1 MRITL
6 IISRIAIGGAERVI
20 TVMANYWA
28 THRHDVTLV
37 TIGSQEDDYYVVP
50 SQVKRIGLN
59 LGGSSQN
66 LAAAVWHNAK
76 RLKRLR
82 SEIRANRPDV
92 VISFIDVTNVLTLLA
107 SIGLRV
113 PVIVSERSTPGR
125 HAIGFAW
132 NGLRYLLYRRAQAL
146 VMQSDDLRAWACRFV
161 RDRAVYVIPN
171 PVERPLAVSN
181 RSVASR
187 DTSRCVVAMGHL
199 TRVKGYDLLL
209 RAFAKCAN
217 KHSAWSLL
225 ILGEGEERG
234 PLETLVGKLG
244 LKDRVSLPG
253 CVRNPGQI
261 LQGVDL
267 FVMSSYY
274 EGSSNAL
281 LEAMA
286 CGLAVIATDC
296 ASSVREVICH
306 GVNGVVVPSNN
317 ENALAT
323 EMDRLM
329 EDQGERE
336 RLGALALE
344 VTERFGVERVMG
356 MWDTAVQQVHHRV
369 RGNTQL
375 RSASAS

>member
-1 MRITL
+1 MRLTL
-6 IISRIAIGGAERVI
+6 IISRMAIGGAERVI

-28 THRHDVTLV
+28 THRHDVTLI
-37 TIGSQEDDYYVVP
+37 TIGSHEDDDYAVP
-50 SQVKRIGLN
+50 SRVTRIGLN
-59 LGGSSQN
+59 LQVSSKN
-66 LAAAVWHNAK
+66 LVEAAGHNTM

-82 SEIRANRPDV
+82 SEIRASRPDV
-92 VISFIDVTNVLTLLA
+92 VISFVDVTNVLTLLA

-113 PVIVSERSTPGR
+113 PVIVSERSTPSR
-125 HAIGFAW
+125 HDIGLAW

-146 VMQSDDLRAWACRFV
+146 VMQSQDLRAWACRFV
-161 RDRAVYVIPN
+161 GDRAVYVIPN

-181 RSVASR
+181 LSVAPR
-187 DTSRCVVAMGHL
+187 DTRRCVVAMGHL

-209 RAFAKCAN
+209 RAFAKCAT
-217 KHSAWSLL
+217 KHSEWSLL

-234 PLETLVGKLG
+234 PLETLVGELG

-253 CVRNPGQI
+253 CVRDPAQI
-261 LQGVDL
+261 LQRVDL

-317 ENALAT
+317 ENALAAA
-323 EMDRLM
+323 MDRLM

-336 RLGALALE
+336 RLGALAVG
-344 VTERFGVERVMG
+344 VTERFSVESVMG
-356 MWDTAVQQVHHRV
+356 MWDTAVQQVHQRV
-369 RGNTQL
+369 GGNAQF